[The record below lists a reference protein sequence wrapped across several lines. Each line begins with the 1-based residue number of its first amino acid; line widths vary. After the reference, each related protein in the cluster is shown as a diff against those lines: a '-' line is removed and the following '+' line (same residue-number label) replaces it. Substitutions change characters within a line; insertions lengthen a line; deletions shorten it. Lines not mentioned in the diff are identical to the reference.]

1 MSDATHG
8 LPIHRP
14 DPEFSH
20 DFGRAYARPGE
31 GIPQIGLAR
40 GWWLVPSLLFG
51 LTGWALLIRALF
63 F

>member
-14 DPEFSH
+14 DPEFGH
-20 DFGRAYARPGE
+20 DFGRSYAMPGE
-31 GIPQIGLAR
+31 SIPQIGFAR
-40 GWWLVPSLLFG
+40 GWWLVPSMLFG
-51 LTGWALLIRALF
+51 LAGWVFLIRALF

>member
-14 DPEFSH
+14 DPEF
-20 DFGRAYARPGE
+20 GRAYVRPGE
-31 GIPQIGLAR
+31 SVPRLALVR
-40 GWWLVPSLLFG
+40 GWWLLPCVIGGLAGWVFLF
-51 LTGWALLIRALF
+51 RALF

>member
-14 DPEFSH
+14 DP
-20 DFGRAYARPGE
+20 DFGRAYGRPGDAA
-31 GIPQIGLAR
+31 PRLGLPS
-40 GWWLVPSLLFG
+40 GWWLLPSLAGGLAGWVILF
-51 LTGWALLIRALF
+51 RALF